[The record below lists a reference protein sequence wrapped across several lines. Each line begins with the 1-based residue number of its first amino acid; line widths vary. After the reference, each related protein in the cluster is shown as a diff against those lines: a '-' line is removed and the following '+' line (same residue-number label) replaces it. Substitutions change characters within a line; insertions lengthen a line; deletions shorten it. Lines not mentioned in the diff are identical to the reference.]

1 MANSALLSIHRMQCV
16 TTNPHHSLGLLLV
29 RAHKATN
36 TLKLPKWTTDT
47 TCTVPQSCVLE
58 VVGQNYLKLN
68 AKEDLSLGTTGIM
81 QSAHPNSLD
90 TWRPAAVN
98 TSLFTTHAHT
108 YAHKLH
114 ISMGFQVKLEQFSS
128 LHNPP
133 TGQRLLELL
142 RASLEALLSS
152 YVWLTMSAYCST
164 FLIFGV
170 VLHMKEKNSCF

>member
-1 MANSALLSIHRMQCV
+1 
-16 TTNPHHSLGLLLV
+16 
-29 RAHKATN
+29 
-36 TLKLPKWTTDT
+36 
-47 TCTVPQSCVLE
+47 
-58 VVGQNYLKLN
+58 
-68 AKEDLSLGTTGIM
+68 M

-90 TWRPAAVN
+90 MWRPAAVN
-98 TSLFTTHAHT
+98 TSLFTTHTHT

-114 ISMGFQVKLEQFSS
+114 ISMGFQLKLEQFSS

-170 VLHMKEKNSCF
+170 VLHLKENSCFYIFTSQSSLIHPTPWMVTVDHLYPRPRQAKGESKRKGHP